1 MEGLVKIGSPIL
13 ISILHLKINL
23 LNIQKKMNR
32 LVLLKLIC
40 LLLFLGWMVVW
51 IVLPMEFFKYDS
63 TPKLSKMFNPSY
75 IGGQGIYLFLL
86 TFPMMLI
93 SVLGCIYLHIRNKTE
108 ASSKRSS
115 TQQHLTSLRR
125 PLLVLGPLGVVTSME
140 LIFLIMGIALVSWQF
155 GNYFYVSVKHPFMM
169 SGQEHQKPWQLKF
182 RSASLRIGYASNI
195 AWAFVFFPVTRLS
208 SILPLVGLTFESSIK
223 YHVWIGQVVMITSA
237 LHSIGFIIYWAM
249 VNQMSEML
257 EWTRDYVSN
266 IAGEMSWVFLMVM
279 WVTSFAY
286 TRRRTFEVFFY
297 THQLYTLATFFYV
310 IHIGVAW
317 TMQIVP
323 GIFLFTL
330 DRYLRFLQS
339 RSCARLILAR
349 ILPGGTVEL
358 SFSKSPGVR
367 YNVTSNLFVNVPK
380 ISKLQWHPFTVTSND
395 NMEPDKLSIVFKSG
409 GSWTTKLFKELS
421 SSSLD
426 RLEVSVEGP
435 YGPASTNFLKHES
448 LVLISGG
455 SGITPFIPIIR
466 EMIYQSN
473 IQKGQ
478 VPRVQLICAFKHAA
492 ELTMLDLLLPAGN
505 AVEDISKIQ
514 LEIHAYVTRDYQP
527 PESDSQK
534 LVQTKWFKPNPSD
547 LPITSVL
554 GPNGWLHLCFIIVSS
569 FILFLVLLA
578 LVTQYHIY
586 PIDQGTNRQY
596 NFTIWVLWD
605 LFLMCICIILIS
617 SVVFLLQKR
626 EITAEAKQIMNV
638 EVPTPVTSPGSW
650 LYGGLGGDRELES
663 LPYQSLVQATKVH
676 YGGRPDLKKILSES
690 KGQDVGVMASGPRGM
705 RHDVAR
711 ICSCNAAKNLHFE
724 YLSFNW

>member
-1 MEGLVKIGSPIL
+1 VFNSAA
-13 ISILHLKINL
+13 SHLLETPTACTGTSRGCHINGAHL
-23 LNIQKKMNR
+23 FNYGFCSYARMDQR
-32 LVLLKLIC
+32 LCVEHS
-40 LLLFLGWMVVW
+40 G
-51 IVLPMEFFKYDS
+51 
-63 TPKLSKMFNPSY
+63 
-75 IGGQGIYLFLL
+75 
-86 TFPMMLI
+86 
-93 SVLGCIYLHIRNKTE
+93 RN
-108 ASSKRSS
+108 
-115 TQQHLTSLRR
+115 
-125 PLLVLGPLGVVTSME
+125 VMGV
-140 LIFLIMGIALVSWQF
+140 F
-155 GNYFYVSVKHPFMM
+155 
-169 SGQEHQKPWQLKF
+169 
-182 RSASLRIGYASNI
+182 
-195 AWAFVFFPVTRLS
+195 
-208 SILPLVGLTFESSIK
+208 
-223 YHVWIGQVVMITSA
+223 
-237 LHSIGFIIYWAM
+237 
-249 VNQMSEML
+249 
-257 EWTRDYVSN
+257 D
-266 IAGEMSWVFLMVM
+266 
-279 WVTSFAY
+279 
-286 TRRRTFEVFFY
+286 
-297 THQLYTLATFFYV
+297 
-310 IHIGVAW
+310 GVAW

-358 SFSKSPGVR
+358 AFSKSPGMR

-409 GSWTTKLFKELS
+409 GSWTTKLYKELS

-426 RLEVSVEGP
+426 RLEV
-435 YGPASTNFLKHES
+435 HES

-466 EMIYQSN
+466 EIIYQSN

-505 AVEDISKIQ
+505 AVEDLSKIQ
-514 LEIHAYVTRDYQP
+514 LEILAYVTRDYQP

-547 LPITSVL
+547 LPVTSVL

-596 NFTIWVLWD
+596 NFIIWVLWD

-626 EITAEAKQIMNV
+626 KITAEAKQIMNV

-650 LYGGLGGDRELES
+650 LYGGLSGDRELES

-705 RHDVAR
+705 RHDVAS
-711 ICSCNAAKNLHFE
+711 ICSCSAAKNLHFE